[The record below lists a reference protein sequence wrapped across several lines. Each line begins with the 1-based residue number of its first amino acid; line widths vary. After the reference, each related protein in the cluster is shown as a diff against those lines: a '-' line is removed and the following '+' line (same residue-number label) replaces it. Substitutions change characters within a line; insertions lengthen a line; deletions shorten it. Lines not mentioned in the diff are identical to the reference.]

1 MRKGYREY
9 WSRLGWIEKTLL
21 VLLAIY
27 ALLKVTGLSSTW
39 QFITAVAVFVFGSA
53 ALIRLT
59 YAVTR
64 KAIWRLRNRLIAAYL
79 FIAVVPIILILLLAG
94 LAGYTLVGQVAAYFV
109 RTELA
114 NRENSVLQR
123 AEQLAG
129 MGGPGGRGGGPS
141 RFGPG
146 PVGGGPP
153 NGAGGRGD
161 GGGRGFG
168 FPPAGTEGGR
178 FPNSG
183 RVAGGRTGLTPG
195 GRGSASATPGAPGSS
210 TAGASNST
218 AMYTWLGTNAQNRF
232 PGSEVLIKT
241 TEELRFPADAK
252 ITSPPPEWAKA
263 SGLILRNEGGAKRF
277 YVWAHVVPTGGEVR
291 EVTILWPLTSD
302 LLARLEPRLSSVTI
316 GPVGGAPYVPAARDA
331 VVPKPVNWFDFPV
344 NGSYPLQI
352 SSWDSPDDE
361 IEAVL
366 VVNSRVSAVVLGIIF
381 EQRPGQKLQLSD
393 MAQAFF
399 ILVAGLFL
407 FVEVASLWV
416 GIKLTRSMTGA
427 VHEIYQGT
435 QHVKDGDFSY
445 RIAVKGNDQLAE
457 MGASFNTMTENLGQL
472 IVVAKEKE
480 RLQSELEIAREV
492 QNQLFPRDVPSS
504 KSLELKGICSPARVV
519 SGDYYDF
526 MTLPGSELAF
536 AIGDVAGKGISAA
549 LLMATIQSAMRTQ
562 LSATNGAGPPHYSA
576 ATLVAQLNRQLYAT
590 TTPEKYATFFF
601 AIYDEAS
608 RALTFTNAGHL
619 PPLLVRSGEFTNLNP
634 TGTVVGAF
642 PFAKYEERTVQLEEG
657 DIVVAYT
664 DGIVEPENP
673 YGEMFGEN
681 RLKELILRH
690 ARAGSS
696 EIIAKTMEAVIQW
709 TGSSELQD
717 DMTMIV
723 ARRI

>member
-1 MRKGYREY
+1 MRKGYQEY

-21 VLLAIY
+21 FLLAIY
-27 ALLKVTGLSSTW
+27 ALLRISGLSSTW
-39 QFITAVAVFVFGSA
+39 QFLAALAVFVFGSIT
-53 ALIRLT
+53 LVRLT
-59 YAVTR
+59 YSIVR
-64 KAIWRLRNRLIAAYL
+64 KAIWRLRNRLLAAYML
-79 FIAVVPIILILLLAG
+79 IAVVPIVLILLLVG
-94 LAGYTLVGQVAAYFV
+94 LAGYALIGQVAAYFV
-109 RTELA
+109 RTQLT
-114 NRENSVLQR
+114 NRENRLLQQ
-123 AEQLAG
+123 AEGLAG
-129 MGGPGGRGGGPS
+129 VPGGRGGGGPNGPG
-141 RFGPG
+141 FGPG
-146 PVGGGPP
+146 GGGPP
-153 NGAGGRGD
+153 NGTGGRDAGD
-161 GGGRGFG
+161 GRGFG
-168 FPPAGTEGGR
+168 FPGFGAGFGGRSGSEGGQ
-178 FPNSG
+178 
-183 RVAGGRTGLTPG
+183 GGRAASAQA
-195 GRGSASATPGAPGSS
+195 GRGGASPTPGAAGSVP
-210 TAGASNST
+210 AGMFNST
-218 AMYTWLGTNAQNRF
+218 TMYTRLGSGAQSRL

-241 TEELRFPADAK
+241 STDQLKFPVDAK
-252 ITSPPPEWAKA
+252 IESPPPSWSAQA
-263 SGLILRNEGGAKRF
+263 SGLIVKEENGVKRF
-277 YVWAHVVPTGGEVR
+277 CMWAHVVPTGGEVR

-302 LLARLEPRLSSVTI
+302 ILARLEPRLSNVAI
-316 GPVGGAPYVPAARDA
+316 LPLNGPPYVPAARGTQ
-331 VVPKPVNWFDFPV
+331 VPAAANWFDFPV
-344 NGSYPLQI
+344 RGSYPLQI
-352 SSWDSPDDE
+352 SSWDSPDSQ
-361 IEAVL
+361 IESLLAVS
-366 VVNSRVSAVVLGIIF
+366 SRVSAVLGIIF
-381 EQRPGQKLQLSD
+381 EQRPGQRFELNG
-393 MAQAFF
+393 MAQVFF
-399 ILVAGLFL
+399 IAVAGLFL
-407 FVEVASLWV
+407 FVEIGSLWA
-416 GIKLTRSMTGA
+416 GIRLSHSMTGA

-435 QHVKDGDFSY
+435 QKVKEGDFSY
-445 RIAVKGNDQLAE
+445 RIPVKGSDQLAE

-480 RLQSELEIAREV
+480 RLQSELEIASEV
-492 QNQLFPRDVPSS
+492 QKQLFPRDVPSS

-562 LSATNGAGPPHYSA
+562 LAATNGDAPHYSA
-576 ATLVAQLNRQLYAT
+576 ATLVAQLNKQLYNT

-601 AIYDEAS
+601 AIYDEAL

-642 PFAKYEERTVQLEEG
+642 PFAKYEEKTVQLEEG